1 LEWVWAFAIIQTS
14 HPTRIHHKKILG
26 MYRPVLV
33 FSNGRHKPDQWMRD
47 TISSTQKPEKE
58 LHHWQ
63 QALDP
68 VKQIIAMVSKPGDLV
83 CDPFA
88 CTGTTGVA
96 ALGQGRSFIG
106 CEINPKS
113 ARVGARRI
121 REFVKSQDTE

>member
-1 LEWVWAFAIIQTS
+1 
-14 HPTRIHHKKILG
+14 
-26 MYRPVLV
+26 
-33 FSNGRHKPDQWMRD
+33 MRD
-47 TISSTQKPEKE
+47 TITSTQLPEKE

-68 VKQIIAMVSKPGDLV
+68 VKQIISMASKPGDLV

-113 ARVGARRI
+113 ARVGATRI
-121 REFVKSQDTE
+121 RQFVKSQETK